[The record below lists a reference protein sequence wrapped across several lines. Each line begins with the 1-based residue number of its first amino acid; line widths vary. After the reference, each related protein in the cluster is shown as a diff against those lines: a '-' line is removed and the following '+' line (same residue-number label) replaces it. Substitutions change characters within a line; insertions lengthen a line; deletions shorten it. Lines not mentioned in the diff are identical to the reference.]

1 MNQNPKQLARDITN
15 ADLAQGLSGML
26 LNFQTHL
33 FQYLRLGIGAY
44 QADVNQVCYKRF
56 VNKKPV
62 RIIEVNPAMAGVKQ
76 YITKTLREEYINI
89 QGIFYRAAKKNSGKH
104 VEQQIMANEAYGN
117 YQKFINLS
125 SVPSKTLNPLI

>member
-1 MNQNPKQLARDITN
+1 MNQNPKQLARYIT
-15 ADLAQGLSGML
+15 DLAQGLSGML
-26 LNFQTHL
+26 LNFQTYL
-33 FQYLRLGIGAY
+33 FINLRLGIGGY
-44 QADVNQVCYKRF
+44 QADVNQGYYKRF
-56 VNKKPV
+56 VNEKPI
-62 RIIEVNPAMAGVKQ
+62 RIIEVHAAMAEVKQ
-76 YITKTLREEYINI
+76 YIKKAHRKTYINI